1 MKSLPLPLS
10 SLRKRVRRL
19 CSLLL
24 AAVTGAGFLTTAAE
38 ARITHVIH
46 VSVDGLRG
54 DFLRALVQEPG
65 SQYFG
70 FNRLQ
75 REGAVTYNARC
86 DFSYSITIPNHTSML
101 TGRPVIAE
109 APLPPEIQHGYTT
122 NYTILTDLIQ
132 VQGLPAGYKAS
143 AFDRVHDRG
152 LRTGLFLSKEKMAI
166 FARSWG
172 PEYGA
177 PDTDGV
183 DNGRNK
189 IDLVE
194 IHEGN
199 TAPLISRLVTE
210 MDRDFPAYTFL
221 HLCDPDYAGH
231 GYGWTSLNWRTAVKG
246 ADAQLSI
253 LLAALDERPELKA
266 STALILSADH
276 GGGSPDYTHVDPD
289 KIENYTI
296 PLILWGPGIPAGV
309 DPNTLFANRTDP
321 GPERISNTNPDQPLR
336 NGDTGNIAMAL
347 LGLPPIEGSFH
358 RPVFAPKLEILRYL
372 PDQPANSVTVRW
384 PEYLTG
390 WKLQRSATL
399 ADEDWKDVVMP
410 PPPPGQAAPC
420 SFTEITPTGG
430 RQFFRL
436 IPAS

>member
-1 MKSLPLPLS
+1 MPFLLHKGKGVS
-10 SLRKRVRRL
+10 RL
-19 CSLLL
+19 LLLLL
-24 AAVTGAGFLTTAAE
+24 AAVFSTPAE

-70 FNRLQ
+70 FNRLE
-75 REGAVTYNARC
+75 REGAVSYNARC
-86 DFSYSITIPNHTSML
+86 DYSHSITIPNHTSML
-101 TGRPVIAE
+101 TCRPVLAE

-122 NYTILTDLIQ
+122 NYTIVTDLIQ
-132 VQGLPAGYKAS
+132 VQGLPEGYKAS

-152 LRTGLFLSKEKMAI
+152 LRTALLLSKEKMRI

-172 PEYGA
+172 PDYGA
-177 PDTDGV
+177 PDTEGA

-194 IHEGN
+194 INEGN
-199 TAPLISRLVTE
+199 TSPLISRLVAE

-231 GYGWTSLNWRTAVKG
+231 GSGWTSLNWRTAVKG
-246 ADAQLSI
+246 ADAQLSVI
-253 LLAALDERPELKA
+253 MAALDQRPELKA

-276 GGGSPDYTHVDPD
+276 GGGSPDYTHLDEE
-289 KIENYTI
+289 KIENITI
-296 PLILWGPGIPAGV
+296 PLILWGPGIPGGV
-309 DPNTLFANRTDP
+309 DPHTLFSNRTDP

-336 NGDTGNIAMAL
+336 NADTGNIAMAL
-347 LGLPPIEGSFH
+347 LGLPPVTGSFH
-358 RPVFAPKLEILRYL
+358 RPAFAPHLEILRYL
-372 PDQPANSVTVRW
+372 PGQPPDSVTVRW
-384 PEYLTG
+384 PAYLTG

-399 ADEDWKDVVMP
+399 NDQDWRDVP
-410 PPPPGQAAPC
+410 ESPPGAPQKPC
-420 SFTEITPTGG
+420 SHTESTLPNS

-436 IPAS
+436 VPPD

>member
-1 MKSLPLPLS
+1 MKRRFLLPLRKGSHALRLIMAPL
-10 SLRKRVRRL
+10 V
-19 CSLLL
+19 
-24 AAVTGAGFLTTAAE
+24 ATGLMTVPAE
-38 ARITHVIH
+38 ARINHIIH

-70 FNRLQ
+70 FHRLQ

-86 DFSYSITIPNHTSML
+86 DYSHSITIPNHTSML

-122 NYTILTDLIQ
+122 NYTIITDLLQ
-132 VQGLPAGYKAS
+132 EQGSPVGYKAS
-143 AFDRVHDRG
+143 TFDRVHDRG
-152 LRTGLFLSKEKMAI
+152 LRTALLLSKEKMSI

-172 PEYGA
+172 PDHGA
-177 PDTDGV
+177 PDTDGE

-189 IDLVE
+189 IDLTA

-199 TAPLISRLVTE
+199 TAPLINRLVTE
-210 MDRDFPAYTFL
+210 MDGNFPAYTFL

-231 GYGWTSLNWRTAVKG
+231 GSGWSSQNWRTAVKG
-246 ADAQLSI
+246 ADTQLSLI
-253 LLAALDERPELKA
+253 LAALDDRPVLKA

-276 GGGSPDYTHVDPD
+276 GGGVPDYTHLDPE
-289 KIENYTI
+289 KIENITI
-296 PLILWGPGIPAGV
+296 PLIIWGAGIPAGV
-309 DPNTLFANRTDP
+309 DAHTLFSNRTDP

-347 LGLPPIEGSFH
+347 LGLPPVEGSFH
-358 RPVFAPKLEILRYL
+358 RPVFAPRLEILRYL
-372 PDQPANSVTVRW
+372 PGQPANSVTVRW
-384 PEYLTG
+384 PFYLTG
-390 WKLQRSATL
+390 WRLQRNASLDRETWEDVRISGDDCSHTEQTL
-399 ADEDWKDVVMP
+399 
-410 PPPPGQAAPC
+410 PG
-420 SFTEITPTGG
+420 T

-436 IPAS
+436 VQPN